1 MRHDT
6 SFSFQ
11 VRVGLFLSVE
21 FLLILDLDVMDLP
34 LLILLYL
41 LYDLFKITDLLLC
54 ILLTLH
60 K

>member
-41 LYDLFKITDLLLC
+41 LYDLFKITDLLLR